1 MNALT
6 RWDPFRE
13 METFREAMDRMF
25 DEPWRSRSGLWLQRS
40 EGFPLALDV
49 AEDDSDYIVK
59 ASMPGVDPDQVEITL
74 TDNVLTIKGETKS
87 EQDTEEKN
95 YHVRER
101 RFGSFMRSVT
111 LPMPVDADKVEASH
125 ENGVL
130 TLRLPKTEAVK
141 PKRISVHKTI
151 SEQAGNGRAGSEQ
164 TGKNLSQK

>member
-1 MNALT
+1 MNAMT

-25 DEPWRSRSGLWLQRS
+25 DEPWRSQAGLGLQRS

-49 AEDDSDYIVK
+49 AEDNSAYIVK
-59 ASMPGVDPDQVEITL
+59 ASIPGVDPEQIEITL

-87 EQDTEEKN
+87 EQDSGDKN

-111 LPMPVDADKVEASH
+111 LPMPVDTEKVEATH

-141 PKRISVHKTI
+141 PKRISVNKTI
-151 SEQAGNGRAGSEQ
+151 SGQSAAGHSGNGHPQ
-164 TGKNLSQK
+164 QGK

>member
-1 MNALT
+1 MNTLT

-13 METFREAMDRMF
+13 METFRETMDRMF
-25 DEPWRSRSGLWLQRS
+25 DEPWRGRPGLWLQRS

-49 AEDDSDYIVK
+49 AEDDTDYIVK

-87 EQDTEEKN
+87 DQDTDEKN

-111 LPMPVDADKVEASH
+111 LPVPVDADKVEATH

-130 TLRLPKTEAVK
+130 TLRLPKAEAAK
-141 PKRISVHKTI
+141 PKRISVQKTI
-151 SEQAGNGRAGSEQ
+151 GEHAGNGHSGNGQ
-164 TGKNLSQK
+164 PGKNPSRK